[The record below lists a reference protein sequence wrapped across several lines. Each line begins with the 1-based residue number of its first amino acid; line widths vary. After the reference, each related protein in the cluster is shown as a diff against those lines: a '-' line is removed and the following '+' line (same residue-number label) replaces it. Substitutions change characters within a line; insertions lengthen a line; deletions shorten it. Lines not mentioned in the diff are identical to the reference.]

1 MPSTRFRSVHSSTSI
16 RFATD
21 WGSCVADALEV
32 GDRVEVRR
40 RFDAQWARGFEIV
53 ELTPN
58 GFRVRRESDG
68 EVLPV
73 EFTQDEVRRAHR
85 RNNDFWWMSA

>member
-1 MPSTRFRSVHSSTSI
+1 MPSTTFKCAHSSTSI

-40 RFDAQWARGFEIV
+40 RFDAQWARGFEVV
-53 ELTPN
+53 EVTAN
-58 GFRVRRESDG
+58 GYRVRRESDG
-68 EVLPV
+68 EVLPA
-73 EFTQDEVRRAHR
+73 EFSEEDLRRAHK

>member
-1 MPSTRFRSVHSSTSI
+1 M
-16 RFATD
+16 
-21 WGSCVADALEV
+21 ADALEV

-53 ELTPN
+53 EQTEK
-58 GFRVRRESDG
+58 GYRVRRQSDG

-73 EFTQDEVRRAHR
+73 EFSADDVRPAHR
-85 RNNDFWWMSA
+85 RTNDFWWMSA

>member
-1 MPSTRFRSVHSSTSI
+1 MPSTAFRSVHSSTST

-21 WGSCVADALEV
+21 WGSHVADALEA

-53 ELTPN
+53 EQTAN
-58 GFRVRRESDG
+58 GYRVRRESDG

-73 EFTQDEVRRAHR
+73 EFTEDEVRLAHKR
-85 RNNDFWWMSA
+85 HNDFWWMSA

>member
-1 MPSTRFRSVHSSTSI
+1 M
-16 RFATD
+16 
-21 WGSCVADALEV
+21 ADALEV

-53 ELTPN
+53 EVSDR
-58 GFRVRRESDG
+58 GYRVKRESDG

-73 EFTQDEVRRAHR
+73 DFSDEEVRPAHR

>member
-1 MPSTRFRSVHSSTSI
+1 MPSTESRCAHSNESTP
-16 RFATD
+16 FGTD
-21 WGSCVADALEV
+21 WGSVALADTLEV

-53 ELTPN
+53 EVTQT
-58 GFRVRRESDG
+58 GYHVRRESDG

-73 EFTQDEVRRAHR
+73 EFSDDDVRRAHKR
-85 RNNDFWWMSA
+85 HNDFWWM

>member
-1 MPSTRFRSVHSSTSI
+1 MTGVR
-16 RFATD
+16 A
-21 WGSCVADALEV
+21 VADALEA

-53 ELTPN
+53 ERTEQ
-58 GFRVRRESDG
+58 GYRVRRQSDG

-73 EFTQDEVRRAHR
+73 VFSEEEVRPAHR
-85 RNNDFWWMSA
+85 RSNDFWWMSA